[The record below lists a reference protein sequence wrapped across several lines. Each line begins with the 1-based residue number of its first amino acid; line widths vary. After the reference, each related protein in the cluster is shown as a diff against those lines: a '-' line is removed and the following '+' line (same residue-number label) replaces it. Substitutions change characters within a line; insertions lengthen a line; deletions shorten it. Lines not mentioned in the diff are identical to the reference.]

1 MDGLRLRARSLDFRW
16 RGCSWRMASGV
27 GCIATYPAG
36 GARADTVGTDVSSRA
51 AQVGGNAMAAG
62 CFLIAGSIARWPT
75 WRAWQS

>member
-1 MDGLRLRARSLDFRW
+1 MLRDRVRVVVHGRLVFAPFLEFRW

-51 AQVGGNAMAAG
+51 AQVCSNAMLPGA
-62 CFLIAGSIARWPT
+62 S
-75 WRAWQS
+75 